1 MSNTIN
7 KVYVI
12 NKNADGTLPEAKGEP
27 IIDISDTTAI
37 ATDVRGG
44 KKFYL
49 KDGSP
54 AFGDDS
60 RPSNIGELTVTEF
73 KNYTAETGT
82 AWSQVF
88 VEIPLEDKTGIVP
101 SKEVQ
106 TITPS
111 ENYEAMKSVKIEK
124 IPDEYIVP
132 TGTKPINE
140 NGVGI
145 DVTQYATVDVSVV
158 SEEINLENKEITFT
172 ENTTEPYPI
181 PLSEGYQG
189 FKEVKVIVNVPGEVI
204 PEWDGTLSYLVT

>member
-1 MSNTIN
+1 MSNAIN

-12 NKNADGTLPEAKGEP
+12 NKNADGTLPEVKGEP

-37 ATDVRGG
+37 ATDVRSG

-60 RPSNIGELTVTEF
+60 NPSNISELTVTEF

-88 VEIPLEDKTGIVP
+88 VNIPLENKTGIVP

-106 TITPS
+106 TITHS
-111 ENYEAMKSVKIEK
+111 ENYKALRSVQVGK

-132 TGTKPINE
+132 TGTKQITE
-140 NGVGI
+140 NGAGI
-145 DVTQYATVDVSVV
+145 DVAQYATVDVSVV
-158 SEEINLENKEITFT
+158 
-172 ENTTEPYPI
+172 
-181 PLSEGYQG
+181 
-189 FKEVKVIVNVPGEVI
+189 GEAI
-204 PEWDGTLSYLVT
+204 PEWDGTLSYLNS